1 MGNFESLALLI
12 AIFAVIWAFER
23 KNFTRDGLLL
33 LRRTK
38 RGLLAIDAFA
48 KRHSNFLEKYA
59 DAGVVA
65 SFGLLG
71 VKYLAKQKKYSAKA
85 RVAVALK
92 YAVLA
97 GLLIFLLPEAFTG
110 ILSTFNVPAAYIKP
124 ILYSFIAL
132 SFVFGLAGY
141 SFFMLAVAGIGSTL
155 AALAGTVPQSALKL
169 VLPFSVPEKYAY
181 LPVQEVPI
189 VPWLISI
196 FVILVAHEFSH
207 AIIARREGI
216 RVKSLGYGFLA
227 ILPLGFAEPDENQ
240 IERAPSLKKTRIFAA
255 GSWSNIVTGVLV
267 ILLSIPFIIGYGALQ
282 EKYTFQAGIGYSR
295 VDSNITA
302 NILPPKGV
310 ITELNGM
317 AVHNFTD
324 YQSIMAHVSPGDA
337 LPVMVD
343 GTRYNFFAQAD
354 QENKTRAIAGF
365 LSKDLYVQ
373 RDVLPEKKGTVAE
386 YLLVSIN
393 YVNTVF
399 QWIVMLSIGIALAN
413 LLPIKPL
420 DGGLMMEEAASVIS
434 PRKPKK
440 LARTVSMI
448 ALLLLLYTLFGP
460 MLLKALM

>member
-12 AIFAVIWAFER
+12 AIFALIWALDR
-23 KNFTRDGLLL
+23 KNFERDGLLL

-48 KRHSNFLEKYA
+48 KRHPAFLEKYA
-59 DAGVVA
+59 DAGIVA

-71 VKYLAKQKKYSAKA
+71 VKYLSKQKKYSA
-85 RVAVALK
+85 RVRRAIALRYIVVA
-92 YAVLA
+92 A
-97 GLLIFLLPEAFTG
+97 LLIFLLPEAFSG
-110 ILSTFNVPAAYIKP
+110 ILSTFSVPAAYARP
-124 ILYSFIAL
+124 IMYSFIAL
-132 SFVFGLAGY
+132 SFVFGFAGY

-155 AALAGTVPQSALKL
+155 GALAGTVPESALKL
-169 VLPFSVPEKYAY
+169 VLPFSVPDKYAY

-189 VPWLISI
+189 VPWLLSI

-216 RVKSLGYGFLA
+216 RVKSMGYGFLA
-227 ILPLGFAEPDENQ
+227 ILPLGFAEPDEKQ

-255 GSWSNIVTGVLV
+255 GSWSNIVTGIL
-267 ILLSIPFIIGYGALQ
+267 ILLLSIPFIAGYGVLQ
-282 EKYTFQAGIGYSR
+282 EKYTFQAGVGYTR

-302 NILPPKGV
+302 KILPPKGV
-310 ITELNGM
+310 ITEVNGIT
-317 AVHNFTD
+317 VRNFTD
-324 YQSIMAHVSPGDA
+324 YQGIMARVSPGDA
-337 LPVMVD
+337 LRITVG

-354 QENKTRAIAGF
+354 SENQTRAIAGF

-373 RDVLPEKKGTVAE
+373 RDILPEKKGTFAE
-386 YLLVSIN
+386 YSLISMN
-393 YVNTVF
+393 YANTVL

-420 DGGLMMEEAASVIS
+420 DGGLMMEEAATVIS

-460 MLLKALM
+460 TILKGLI